1 MSDVANTGQ
10 LATRRLIS
18 IHENLIPE
26 LKAIVKGLNL
36 KEKDLY
42 IISELSEE
50 IQYAMYE
57 SMKNMAKADIKTE
70 IDSQVEQINDL
81 KLSNK
86 KLIKSNR
93 DMHSKLND
101 LNIRGGKP
109 KSSQDKMK
117 REIVKDVIKI
127 NTSILDLIRKCK
139 ESGISLKSISLTRDY
154 DHIDLLYTSG
164 LITPPMPIFTLIS
177 KTKIE
182 DFIDNSQ
189 DHSKTEQMIE
199 ELLLRYLDA

>member
-57 SMKNMAKADIKTE
+57 SMKK
-70 IDSQVEQINDL
+70 
-81 KLSNK
+81 
-86 KLIKSNR
+86 
-93 DMHSKLND
+93 H
-101 LNIRGGKP
+101 G
-109 KSSQDKMK
+109 
-117 REIVKDVIKI
+117 
-127 NTSILDLIRKCK
+127 
-139 ESGISLKSISLTRDY
+139 
-154 DHIDLLYTSG
+154 
-164 LITPPMPIFTLIS
+164 
-177 KTKIE
+177 
-182 DFIDNSQ
+182 
-189 DHSKTEQMIE
+189 
-199 ELLLRYLDA
+199 